1 MVVVILVA
9 VAAAFSP
16 HVGESGFRKL
26 GNFFLWNRESQVL
39 ESGVQ
44 LKQSRIP
51 LTVRIQAASSADKE
65 SVIWYLE
72 SGIHGVEIVLD
83 SFTWSKLFSKAKPK
97 RRISY
102 IGGI

>member
-1 MVVVILVA
+1 M
-9 VAAAFSP
+9 
-16 HVGESGFRKL
+16 
-26 GNFFLWNRESQVL
+26 
-39 ESGVQ
+39 Q

-83 SFTWSKLFSKAKPK
+83 SFTWSELFSKAKPK

>member
-1 MVVVILVA
+1 MRIPETGKFFLM
-9 VAAAFSP
+9 
-16 HVGESGFRKL
+16 ESGIP
-26 GNFFLWNRESQVL
+26 G
-39 ESGVQ
+39 SGIRSAAQ
-44 LKQSRIP
+44 TIQNPTNGS
-51 LTVRIQAASSADKE
+51 IQAASSADKE

-83 SFTWSKLFSKAKPK
+83 SFTWSELFSKAKPK